1 MQKDKS
7 LKNYNSSG
15 EQLSLFL
22 NLDGFEGPIDLLLY
36 LSREQKVD
44 LASISIAEL
53 ANQYIEFIEKVKI
66 LNIEIAADY
75 LVMAAWLAYLKSKI
89 LLPDLE
95 KEEEV
100 ENIEL
105 ISSELKSR
113 LLKLQAMQKASD
125 QLMCL
130 PKLGESRFVRGV
142 ENTIKTN
149 IKYVYEANLYQLLVV
164 YGQITNNSKNIELTI
179 ESSKLYSVK
188 EAIERLSSLIK
199 KTSQWV
205 DLKNFL
211 PETINDNLNKKN
223 SISSHFLASLEL
235 ANKGEIRIK
244 QEDPFGTIW
253 MKNNINSN

>member
-22 NLDGFEGPIDLLLY
+22 NLDGFEGPIDLLLH

-44 LASISIAEL
+44 LATISIAEL
-53 ANQYIEFIEKVKI
+53 ANQYIEFIDKVKI

-95 KEEEV
+95 KEEEA

-105 ISSELKSR
+105 ISSELRSR
-113 LLKLQAMQKASD
+113 LLKLQAMQKASE
-125 QLMCL
+125 QLMSL
-130 PKLGESRFVRGV
+130 PKLGESRFARGV
-142 ENTIKTN
+142 ENLKQIN
-149 IKYVYEANLYQLLVV
+149 VKYEYEANLYNLLVV
-164 YGQITNNSKNIELTI
+164 YGQITNNYKNIELTI
-179 ESSKLYSVK
+179 ESSKLISVQ
-188 EAIERLSSLIK
+188 EAIERLSGLIK
-199 KTSQWV
+199 KTTQWI
-205 DLKNFL
+205 DLKQFL
-211 PETINDNLNKKN
+211 PETIDDTLNKKN

-235 ANKGEIRIK
+235 ANKGEIKIK
-244 QEDPFGTIW
+244 QENPFGTIW
-253 MKNNINSN
+253 MKNNF